1 MSLVSLKEIMTK
13 HDGAVGAF
21 STYDMFTAQGIIKGA
36 EEANLPVILM
46 IGEVPLLAE
55 GNLEVARVMI
65 KLAKEAKVDACV
77 FLDHSRNI
85 ETCKMAVDMGFSAVM
100 IDASHADLEENISL
114 TNMVTEY
121 AKKAGVSVEAELGAL
136 AGIEDGVEVKDSKM
150 TTVSQVKGFLD
161 RTDVDALAVSI
172 GNAHGLYKGI
182 PNLNFKRLE
191 EIKEV
196 SKDKPLVLH
205 GGTGITDEQFAKGI
219 SMGIKKVNIGTEVKR
234 QYMDGFVRHH
244 AAKGD
249 AYDIVGAHQA
259 GKNQVAKMVNEK
271 LNWFAK
277 DYKKLI

>member
-249 AYDIVGAHQA
+249 AY
-259 GKNQVAKMVNEK
+259 
-271 LNWFAK
+271 
-277 DYKKLI
+277 